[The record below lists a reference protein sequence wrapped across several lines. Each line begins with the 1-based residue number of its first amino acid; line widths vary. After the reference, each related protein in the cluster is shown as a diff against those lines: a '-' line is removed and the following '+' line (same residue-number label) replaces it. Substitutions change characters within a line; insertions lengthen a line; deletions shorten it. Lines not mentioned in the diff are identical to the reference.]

1 MTAPSAHFQNEVG
14 SYPLSGRPWKCELDG
29 PQLASAEKVVACGQI
44 AASLIG
50 ASSQMSK
57 LLLAAFNTC
66 LWITL
71 LALVIT
77 GVIRVGVE
85 AMERRVQHQ
94 ATLHSAQSS
103 TSNR

>member
-1 MTAPSAHFQNEVG
+1 
-14 SYPLSGRPWKCELDG
+14 
-29 PQLASAEKVVACGQI
+29 
-44 AASLIG
+44 
-50 ASSQMSK
+50 MSK

>member
-1 MTAPSAHFQNEVG
+1 
-14 SYPLSGRPWKCELDG
+14 
-29 PQLASAEKVVACGQI
+29 
-44 AASLIG
+44 
-50 ASSQMSK
+50 MSK

-94 ATLHSAQSS
+94 ATLHSARELA
-103 TSNR
+103 NVVPVERLHDANPGEHRR